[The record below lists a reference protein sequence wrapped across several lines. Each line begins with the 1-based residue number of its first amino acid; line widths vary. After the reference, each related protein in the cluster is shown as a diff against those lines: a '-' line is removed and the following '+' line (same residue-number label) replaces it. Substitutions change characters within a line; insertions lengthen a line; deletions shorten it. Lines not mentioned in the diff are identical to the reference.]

1 MKPSK
6 QFQVL
11 ASTRP
16 YTFDYNLE
24 TTGGTYQLYREGV
37 AIRDFNVQQ
46 LYPRDYIDALN
57 EAWLA
62 GYAKACADT
71 AEEEE

>member
-1 MKPSK
+1 MKTSK
-6 QFQVL
+6 RYEVL
-11 ASTRP
+11 ATARP
-16 YTFDYNLE
+16 YTYNYNLASS
-24 TTGGTYQLYREGV
+24 GSTYQLYRGFQR
-37 AIRDFNVQQ
+37 IRDFSPQC
-46 LYPRDYIDALN
+46 LHARDYVDALN